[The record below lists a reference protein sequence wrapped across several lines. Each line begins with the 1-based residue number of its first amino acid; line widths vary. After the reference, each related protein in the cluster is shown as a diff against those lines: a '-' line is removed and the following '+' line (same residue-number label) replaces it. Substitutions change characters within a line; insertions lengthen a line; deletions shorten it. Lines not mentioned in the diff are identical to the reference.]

1 MKNIKWLMPVIAF
14 GIIFMTGMWIVYP
27 MLKKTP
33 VLRIYNPV
41 DINPRLVDDSL
52 KRVTKSHRVADFE
65 LVNQFGDT
73 ITQKDFEGKIYVAD
87 FFFTTCPT
95 ICKDMSKN
103 FSKLNEVFADNQEVM
118 LLSHSVTPEID
129 TVEALSAYA
138 ELYNATPG
146 KWHLT
151 TGDKKHIYNLA
162 RKSYFACLDEG
173 DGGVQ
178 DFIHTENFVLVDK
191 EKRLRG
197 FYDGTSDA
205 DVERLIKEIGYL
217 QKEYEKEKK

>member
-1 MKNIKWLMPVIAF
+1 MNNIKWLMPVIAF
-14 GIIFMTGMWIVYP
+14 VLIFATGMWIVYP

-52 KRVTKSHRVADFE
+52 KRVTKSHRVAVFK

-73 ITQKDFEGKIYVAD
+73 ITQRDFEGKIYVAD

-103 FSKLNEVFADNQEVM
+103 FSKLNKLFADNPEIM

-129 TVEALSAYA
+129 TVEALAAYA
-138 ELYNATPG
+138 ELYGATPG

-191 EKRLRG
+191 DKRLRG
-197 FYDGTSDA
+197 FYDGTSDVE
-205 DVERLIKEIGYL
+205 VERLIKEIGYL
-217 QKEYEKEKK
+217 LKEYEMK

>member
-1 MKNIKWLMPVIAF
+1 MKKIKWWYSAAAF
-14 GIIFMTGMWIVYP
+14 VIIFFAGVWIAYP
-27 MLKKTP
+27 LLQKTP
-33 VLRIYNPV
+33 RLKIYNPV
-41 DINPRLVDDSL
+41 DINPKLVDDSL
-52 KRVTKSHRVADFE
+52 RRVTRNHRTIDFR

-73 ITQKDFEGKIYVAD
+73 ITEDDFARKIYVAD

-95 ICKDMSKN
+95 ICKDMSRN
-103 FSKLNEVFADNQEVM
+103 FKVLQEEFKDEPDVL
-118 LLSHSVTPEID
+118 LLSHSVTPQID
-129 TVEALSAYA
+129 TVEALA
-138 ELYNATPG
+138 EYGERYRAIPG

-191 EKRLRG
+191 DRRLRG

-205 DVERLIKEIGYL
+205 EVERLINEIGYL
-217 QKEYEKEKK
+217 LKEYEE